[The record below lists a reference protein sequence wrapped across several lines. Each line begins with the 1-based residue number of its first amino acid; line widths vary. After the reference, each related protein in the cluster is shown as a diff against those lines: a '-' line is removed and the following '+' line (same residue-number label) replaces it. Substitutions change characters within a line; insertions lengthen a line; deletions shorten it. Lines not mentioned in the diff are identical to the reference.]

1 MTKEIRVDRDVL
13 VLIEVAAWS
22 FTKRKADGSLDYI
35 SPLPTPFN
43 YGSVPTIMGLDGDP
57 LDALVLGRRLP
68 RGARTETTVQ
78 TVARIV
84 DAGLIDDKLIC
95 KRGPLSKMERAALRV
110 FFALYVIAKR
120 TLYTFRGVS
129 GSTRF
134 EGWSDEPRTS
144 T

>member
-1 MTKEIRVDRDVL
+1 MTKEIRVERDVL
-13 VLIEVAAWS
+13 VVIEVAAWS

-57 LDALVLGRRLP
+57 LDALVLGSRLP
-68 RGARTETTVQ
+68 RGARTKTTVQ

-95 KRGPLSKMERAALRV
+95 KHGPLSGVEQAALRV
-110 FFALYVIAKR
+110 FFALYVMAKR
-120 TLYTFRGVS
+120 TLYTLRGVS
-129 GSTRF
+129 GTTRF
-134 EGWSDEPRTS
+134 EGWANEARTAS
-144 T
+144 